1 MNTDYL
7 IDEVRTE
14 IRSTHATNVA
24 NSILNVL
31 ERENVDLHREP
42 SLEEM
47 KRIVV
52 EASRD
57 ANECRCT
64 RCPTDISAIKS

>member
-7 IDEVRTE
+7 IDEIRTE
-14 IRSTHATNVA
+14 IRRTHATNVA

-31 ERENVDLHREP
+31 ERENADLRREP

-52 EASRD
+52 EAWRA
-57 ANECRCT
+57 ANKCHYVTC
-64 RCPTDISAIKS
+64 